1 MTKLRN
7 QMKRDLELKSF
18 AEKTQKSYIRHVACY
33 AKHYGKSPELL
44 GENEIKD
51 YLHFLIKDRQ
61 LSKSYV
67 NQAYSALKFFY
78 EVTLNKPWNM
88 KQIPRCKKDKKL
100 PIVLAKS
107 EVKAI
112 FDITNNLKH
121 KAILMTIYSSGLRVS
136 EAVNLKV
143 TDIDSRNMQIH
154 ICGGKGNKDRYTLLS
169 KVNLD
174 ILRAYFRIYRPS
186 LWLFPGGGFN
196 KPLTTRTVQKI
207 FENAKMKANIQKDV
221 SVHSLRH
228 SFATHLLENGTDISY
243 IQRLLGHTNIKTTSI
258 YLHLNRVNI
267 ISIKSPLD
275 TLEGI
280 KNA

>member
-1 MTKLRN
+1 
-7 QMKRDLELKSF
+7 
-18 AEKTQKSYIRHVACY
+18 
-33 AKHYGKSPELL
+33 
-44 GENEIKD
+44 
-51 YLHFLIKDRQ
+51 
-61 LSKSYV
+61 
-67 NQAYSALKFFY
+67 
-78 EVTLNKPWNM
+78 M

-112 FDITNNLKH
+112 FDVTKNLKH

-143 TDIDSRNMQIH
+143 TDIDSRNMQIYV
-154 ICGGKGNKDRYTLLS
+154 CGRKVNKDRYTLLS
-169 KVNLD
+169 KVTLD
-174 ILRAYFRIYRPS
+174 ILRGYFRIYRPS
-186 LWLFPGGGFN
+186 LWLFPGGTFN

-207 FENAKMKANIQKDV
+207 FENARIKANLQKDV

-267 ISIKSPLD
+267 INIKSPLD
-275 TLEGI
+275 SLQGI